1 MRKLFTRAALLIAG
15 MFTLSMSVSAQQM
28 PLVPADDSVR
38 IGKLDNGLTY
48 YIRHNETPKGQADF
62 YIAQKVG
69 SALEEDNQR
78 GLAHFLEHMCF
89 NGTENFPGSGLVDW
103 LESIGVKF
111 GQNLNAYT
119 GVDETVY
126 NISNVPVARKGVQD
140 SCLLI
145 LHDWADGLLLDPE
158 EIDKERGVIHQE
170 WRRSMVGQMRIIE
183 TLLPKIYAGN
193 RYGERLPIGTM
204 EVVDNFPPHA
214 LRDYYETWY
223 RPDQQGIIVV
233 GDIDPD
239 YIEAK
244 IKEIFSPIK
253 MPAEVKERV
262 YFPVD
267 DTPGTIYAIGKDK
280 EQPLGIVQMMF
291 KSDVALSPEMTPTVA
306 YYPVKFMTDMVSHM
320 FDARLDEI
328 TAKPDAPFASAG
340 GYYDDFFLAK
350 TKDAFNVS
358 AVAKGNDIL
367 PALEAAYRELRR
379 ATEGGF
385 TVGEYERA
393 KSEYLSRA
401 EARYNNR
408 NTRQNEEFVK
418 KYVRNFI
425 DGDPIPSA
433 ENEYEIIKSF
443 VNQIPLEAINS
454 FLPEIIK
461 KDNRVV
467 MALIPDK
474 GEFVYPTEEQ
484 LAEVIAKVDAE
495 TIEPYRDEMKTE
507 PLIPNLPKPGK
518 IVSETHNAQWD
529 ATELHL
535 SNGVTVIVK
544 PTKFKDNEVLFSAI
558 AVGGLS
564 ELPDEYATD
573 IIYLPYAMT
582 KHGYGTYTATDMQK
596 YLQGTQV
603 ALNAGMDTY
612 SREVE
617 GMSTVKDLPKLMELI
632 YAQFTEF
639 SITPD
644 DFTAGTNSFKGILK
658 NQESTPQFTFQNK
671 LYSTIYQSPKRQM
684 ITTDVIDKANRE
696 NIVNIVKGATANA
709 ADFTFVF
716 VGNIDMD
723 TFRPLVEQYIATLPA
738 NAATAKKATTTD
750 ATMEVAAGNKVDS
763 FTTPMET
770 PQTWVFIAASGTEPY
785 TAKDRYASS
794 IAGQILTKRLIKT
807 VREDMGAVY
816 SISAQGGL
824 DRQDKTNA
832 IIQSAF
838 PMKPEMKQE
847 VLDFIKNEMT
857 ALSSN
862 ITEEELSA
870 VKEFMVKDAVEKT
883 ELNHPWLSAMTATT
897 LNGVDTFN
905 GAPEIINSI
914 TVADVQNFV
923 KGLLDQNNYRVIVVD
938 PAPSE

>member
-1 MRKLFTRAALLIAG
+1 
-15 MFTLSMSVSAQQM
+15 
-28 PLVPADDSVR
+28 
-38 IGKLDNGLTY
+38 
-48 YIRHNETPKGQADF
+48 
-62 YIAQKVG
+62 
-69 SALEEDNQR
+69 
-78 GLAHFLEHMCF
+78 
-89 NGTENFPGSGLVDW
+89 
-103 LESIGVKF
+103 
-111 GQNLNAYT
+111 
-119 GVDETVY
+119 
-126 NISNVPVARKGVQD
+126 
-140 SCLLI
+140 
-145 LHDWADGLLLDPE
+145 
-158 EIDKERGVIHQE
+158 
-170 WRRSMVGQMRIIE
+170 
-183 TLLPKIYAGN
+183 
-193 RYGERLPIGTM
+193 
-204 EVVDNFPPHA
+204 
-214 LRDYYETWY
+214 
-223 RPDQQGIIVV
+223 
-233 GDIDPD
+233 
-239 YIEAK
+239 
-244 IKEIFSPIK
+244 
-253 MPAEVKERV
+253 
-262 YFPVD
+262 
-267 DTPGTIYAIGKDK
+267 
-280 EQPLGIVQMMF
+280 
-291 KSDVALSPEMTPTVA
+291 
-306 YYPVKFMTDMVSHM
+306 
-320 FDARLDEI
+320 
-328 TAKPDAPFASAG
+328 
-340 GYYDDFFLAK
+340 
-350 TKDAFNVS
+350 
-358 AVAKGNDIL
+358 
-367 PALEAAYRELRR
+367 
-379 ATEGGF
+379 
-385 TVGEYERA
+385 
-393 KSEYLSRA
+393 
-401 EARYNNR
+401 
-408 NTRQNEEFVK
+408 
-418 KYVRNFI
+418 
-425 DGDPIPSA
+425 
-433 ENEYEIIKSF
+433 
-443 VNQIPLEAINS
+443 
-454 FLPEIIK
+454 
-461 KDNRVV
+461 
-467 MALIPDK
+467 
-474 GEFVYPTEEQ
+474 
-484 LAEVIAKVDAE
+484 
-495 TIEPYRDEMKTE
+495 
-507 PLIPNLPKPGK
+507 
-518 IVSETHNAQWD
+518 
-529 ATELHL
+529 
-535 SNGVTVIVK
+535 
-544 PTKFKDNEVLFSAI
+544 
-558 AVGGLS
+558 
-564 ELPDEYATD
+564 
-573 IIYLPYAMT
+573 
-582 KHGYGTYTATDMQK
+582 
-596 YLQGTQV
+596 
-603 ALNAGMDTY
+603 
-612 SREVE
+612 
-617 GMSTVKDLPKLMELI
+617 MELI

-883 ELNHPWLSAMTATT
+883 ELNHPWLSAMTTTT

-938 PAPSE
+938 PAPAE